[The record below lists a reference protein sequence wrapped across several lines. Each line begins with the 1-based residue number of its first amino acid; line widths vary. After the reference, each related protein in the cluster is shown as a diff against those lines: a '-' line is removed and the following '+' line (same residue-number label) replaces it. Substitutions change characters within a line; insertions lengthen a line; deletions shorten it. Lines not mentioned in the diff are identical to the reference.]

1 MNPLQ
6 VAEDYAAEEGF
17 DFSRNEDGSL
27 EVWHPRGAAKVYPDG
42 HVISEPNPRLK
53 EVLERKIAIARARE
67 AQIAEDPSGR
77 CTIKFSAE
85 YCKMPMEVLAKVSD
99 TTLLAVL
106 KVKKAQ
112 LSLQF
117 LEWDTKFAN
126 QPGNFPLPAGQE
138 FLVLLLLTA
147 GQLWTTIRAA
157 WPPEKEEYYRSHVG
171 EIVNIAIN
179 KGDGRH

>member
-17 DFSRNEDGSL
+17 DFSRHEDGSV
-27 EVWHPRGAAKVYPDG
+27 EVWHPRGGARIYPDG
-42 HVISEPNPRLK
+42 RVVSAPNPRLK
-53 EVLERKIAIARARE
+53 EVLERKIALAK
-67 AQIAEDPSGR
+67 AQEGRLQNDPLGR

-85 YCKMPMEVLAKVSD
+85 YLKMPVEVPSELSN

-106 KVKKAQ
+106 KVKQHEISAY
-112 LSLQF
+112 F
-117 LEWDTKFAN
+117 LDWDTRFAN
-126 QPGNFPLPAGQE
+126 QTGNFPLPAGNE

-157 WPPEKEEYYRSHVG
+157 WPLEKEEHYRSHVG
-171 EIVNIAIN
+171 EIMNIEIQT
-179 KGDGRH
+179 GGRKC

>member
-17 DFSRNEDGSL
+17 DFSRHEDGTV

-42 HVISEPNPRLK
+42 QVISEPNPRLK
-53 EVLERKIAIARARE
+53 EVLERKIALAKARE
-67 AQIAEDPSGR
+67 TQIVEDPSGR

-85 YCKMPMEVLAKVSD
+85 YGKMPMEVLANVSD

-106 KVKKAQ
+106 KVKRPQ
-112 LSLQF
+112 LSSQF
-117 LEWDTKFAN
+117 LEWDTRFAN
-126 QPGNFPLPAGQE
+126 QTGNFPLPAGQE

-157 WPPEKEEYYRSHVG
+157 WPPEKEDYYRSHVG
-171 EIVNIAIN
+171 DQVNIEIQGGKA
-179 KGDGRH
+179 

>member
-1 MNPLQ
+1 MNPIQ

-17 DFSRNEDGSL
+17 DFSPHEDGSV

-42 HVISEPNPRLK
+42 QVISEPNPRLK
-53 EVLERKIAIARARE
+53 DVLEKKIAQARARE
-67 AQIAEDPSGR
+67 THILEDPCGR

-85 YCKMPMEVLAKVSD
+85 YSKMPMEVLAKVSD

-106 KVKKAQ
+106 KVKRAQ

-117 LEWDTKFAN
+117 LEWDTRFAN
-126 QPGNFPLPAGQE
+126 RPGNFPLPAGQE

-157 WPPEKEEYYRSHVG
+157 WPPEKEDYYRSHVG
-171 EIVNIAIN
+171 EQVNIEIQ
-179 KGDGRH
+179 GGRA

>member
-1 MNPLQ
+1 MNPIQ

-17 DFSRNEDGSL
+17 DFSRFEDGSV
-27 EVWHPRGAAKVYPDG
+27 EVWHPRGAAKVLPNG
-42 HVISEPNPRLK
+42 QVLSEPNPRLK
-53 EVLERKIAIARARE
+53 EVLVRKIALARVRE
-67 AQIAEDPSGR
+67 RQIPEDPSGR

-85 YCKMPMEVLAKVSD
+85 YCKMPMEVLAEVSD

-106 KVKKAQ
+106 KVKQSQ

-117 LEWDTKFAN
+117 MEWDTKFAN
-126 QPGNFPLPAGQE
+126 LPGNFPLSAGQE

-171 EIVNIAIN
+171 QIVNIDI
-179 KGDGRH
+179 KR

>member
-1 MNPLQ
+1 MNPIQ

-17 DFSRNEDGSL
+17 DFSRLEDGSV
-27 EVWHPRGAAKVYPDG
+27 EVWHPRGAAKVLPNG
-42 HVISEPNPRLK
+42 MVLSEPNPRLK
-53 EVLERKIAIARARE
+53 EVLARKIALARARE
-67 AQIAEDPSGR
+67 RQIPEDPSGR

-85 YCKMPMEVLAKVSD
+85 YCKMPMEVLAEVSD

-106 KVKKAQ
+106 KVKQSQ

-117 LEWDTKFAN
+117 MEWDTKFAN
-126 QPGNFPLPAGQE
+126 LPGNFPLSAGQD

-157 WPPEKEEYYRSHVG
+157 WPPEKEEYYRNHVG
-171 EIVNIAIN
+171 QIVNIDI
-179 KGDGRH
+179 KR